1 MRHSWFTKFIAW
13 FDKLTLVSLLVS
25 LVAGGVSGYATA
37 QVVKSSSRTSLT
49 ELPATST
56 VPAVQI
62 VPLTPRQALPSYP
75 TAFIDRYVSPV
86 LTLVKS
92 GTGKVDAYVSP
103 ERVIGAAVSLTN
115 DGWLAVPSVAIVG
128 LRMSDM
134 SVVWQGATYPVIKG
148 VRDTA
153 TGVALLK
160 INASGLP
167 TTSLMRA
174 ADATPGMVAWEEP
187 GSEPGSQIIFPTML
201 VNISS
206 RASTMNQVANQVP
219 SEQVMRRFLISGRL
233 ETKGG
238 GAVWNDAGELVGLLE
253 SEEGSQTVSVIPAS
267 DVASTLHEFLSNRR
281 ITHATLNLKTT
292 DLAHVTID
300 NVKRAL
306 PLSGNLVVQTAAVSS
321 TLQLND
327 VIERIERDP
336 LDGTVDLGERLLDY
350 RPGATITISGLR
362 KEKSFQTTVTLGSV
376 VTGEGMK

>member
-1 MRHSWFTKFIAW
+1 
-13 FDKLTLVSLLVS
+13 
-25 LVAGGVSGYATA
+25 
-37 QVVKSSSRTSLT
+37 
-49 ELPATST
+49 
-56 VPAVQI
+56 
-62 VPLTPRQALPSYP
+62 
-75 TAFIDRYVSPV
+75 
-86 LTLVKS
+86 
-92 GTGKVDAYVSP
+92 
-103 ERVIGAAVSLTN
+103 
-115 DGWLAVPSVAIVG
+115 
-128 LRMSDM
+128 
-134 SVVWQGATYPVIKG
+134 